1 MEIRNRSPGGI
12 GGVNRTLAS
21 VASALLL
28 AVAVAGARPAAAQDR
43 FRFELEG
50 GAAWQ
55 LRNDFA
61 VPGDTGTRIALD
73 EVTQGPVAAFR
84 GTLWADV
91 SKRTSLRLLAAPLR
105 TTASLTPDTPVDFNG
120 TTFPGGQPLDVTYV
134 FNSYRLSYVYRFKS
148 SGPVSFRAGLTGKI
162 RDAKIELTGSG
173 LQSTKENT
181 GFVPLLYGGVRWQ
194 MTDTLALDLD
204 VDAAAAK
211 QGRAEDVAL
220 RLEAKVSPKVD
231 LFVGARTLEGGADN
245 DEVYSF
251 AWFAY
256 AVGGVAIKF

>member
-1 MEIRNRSPGGI
+1 M
-12 GGVNRTLAS
+12 NRTLARI
-21 VASALLL
+21 ASTLLFCA
-28 AVAVAGARPAAAQDR
+28 AVAAPAAAADR
-43 FRFELEG
+43 FRLELEG

-61 VPGDTGTRIALD
+61 VPGDTGTRLSIDDAAP
-73 EVTQGPVAAFR
+73 GPTAAFR
-84 GTLWADV
+84 GTLWWDLGER
-91 SKRTSLRLLAAPLR
+91 SSLRLLAAPLR
-105 TTASLTPDTPVDFNG
+105 TSATLAPDAAVDFNG
-120 TTFPGGQPLDVTYV
+120 TTFAAGQPLDVDYV
-134 FNSYRLSYVYRFKS
+134 FDSYRLSYVWRFRS
-148 SGPVSFRAGLTGKI
+148 SGPVSFRAGLTAKI
-162 RDAKIELTGSG
+162 RDAKIELTQGAVS
-173 LQSTKENT
+173 SAKTNT

-194 MTDTLALDLD
+194 MTDKLALDLD
-204 VDAAAAK
+204 VDAAAAS

-256 AVGGVAIKF
+256 AVGGVSLRF

>member
-1 MEIRNRSPGGI
+1 MNRRLPL
-12 GGVNRTLAS
+12 LAS
-21 VASALLL
+21 LLLL
-28 AVAVAGARPAAAQDR
+28 AATARPAAAEG
-43 FRFELEG
+43 FRLELEG

-73 EVTQGPVAAFR
+73 EATTGPFAAFR
-84 GTLWADV
+84 VTLWADV

-105 TTASLTPDTPVDFNG
+105 TTASLTPGTPVEFNG
-120 TTFPGGQPLDVTYV
+120 TLFPAGQPLDVTYV
-134 FNSYRLSYVYRFKS
+134 FNSYRLSWVYRFNH
-148 SGPVSFRAGLTGKI
+148 SGPVAFRAGLTAKI

-173 LQSTKENT
+173 LQNAKSNV
-181 GFVPLLYGGVRWQ
+181 GVVPLLYGGVRWQ

-220 RLEAKVSPKVD
+220 RLEAKVSSKVD
-231 LFVGARTLEGGADN
+231 IFVGARTLEGGADN

-256 AVGGVAIKF
+256 AVGGVAIRF

>member
-1 MEIRNRSPGGI
+1 VKRN
-12 GGVNRTLAS
+12 LALA
-21 VASALLL
+21 VSALL
-28 AVAVAGARPAAAQDR
+28 VAGSLVAARPAAAEDR
-43 FRFELEG
+43 FRLELEG

-61 VPGDTGTRIALD
+61 VPGETGTRIALD

-105 TTASLTPDTPVDFNG
+105 TTASFTPDTPVDFNG

-173 LQSTKENT
+173 LQNTKSNT

-194 MTDTLALDLD
+194 MTDALALDLD
-204 VDAAAAK
+204 VDAAAAS

-256 AVGGVAIKF
+256 AIGGVSIRF

>member
-1 MEIRNRSPGGI
+1 MSA
-12 GGVNRTLAS
+12 TLARI
-21 VASALLL
+21 AALLL
-28 AVAVAGARPAAAQDR
+28 LSAVAAAPALAADR
-43 FRFELEG
+43 FRLELEG

-61 VPGDTGTRIALD
+61 VPGDTGTRLSID
-73 EVTQGPVAAFR
+73 EANPGPFPAFR
-84 GTLWADV
+84 GTLWWDLGER
-91 SKRTSLRLLAAPLR
+91 SSLRLLAAPLR
-105 TTASLTPDTPVDFNG
+105 ASATLTPDSAVDFNG
-120 TTFPGGQPLDVTYV
+120 ATFAAGRSLDVDYV
-134 FNSYRLSYVYRFKS
+134 FDSYRLSYVWRFRS
-148 SGPVSFRAGLTGKI
+148 SGPVSFRAGLTAKV
-162 RDAKIELTGSG
+162 RDAKIELTQGALS
-173 LQSTKENT
+173 SAKTNT

-194 MTDTLALDLD
+194 MTDALALDLD
-204 VDAAAAK
+204 VDAAAAS

-256 AVGGVAIKF
+256 AVGGVAVRF

>member
-1 MEIRNRSPGGI
+1 M
-12 GGVNRTLAS
+12 
-21 VASALLL
+21 LLL
-28 AVAVAGARPAAAQDR
+28 AGALAGARPAAAQDR
-43 FRFELEG
+43 FRLELEG

-73 EVTQGPVAAFR
+73 EATQGPFAAFR

-91 SKRTSLRLLAAPLR
+91 SKRTSLRLLAAPLK

-120 TTFPGGQPLDVTYV
+120 TTFPAGKPLDVTYV
-134 FNSYRLSYVYRFKS
+134 FNSYRLSWVYRFKS
-148 SGPVSFRAGLTGKI
+148 SGPVSFRAGLTAKV
-162 RDAKIELTGSG
+162 RDARIELTGSG
-173 LQSTKENT
+173 LTNTKSNV
-181 GFVPLLYGGVRWQ
+181 GVVPLLYGGVRWQ

-204 VDAAAAK
+204 VDAAAAS

-251 AWFAY
+251 AWFTY

>member
-1 MEIRNRSPGGI
+1 MY
-12 GGVNRTLAS
+12 RTLALL
-21 VASALLL
+21 ASAALIAL
-28 AVAVAGARPAAAQDR
+28 AGARPADADDR
-43 FRFELEG
+43 FRLELEG

-61 VPGDTGTRIALD
+61 VPGETGTRLSID
-73 EVTQGPVAAFR
+73 EANSGPFPAFR

-105 TTASLTPDTPVDFNG
+105 TTATLTPETPVEFNG

-134 FNSYRLSYVYRFKS
+134 FNSYRLSWVYRFRS
-148 SGPVSFRAGLTGKI
+148 SGPVSFRAGLTAKV
-162 RDAKIELTGSG
+162 RDAKIELSGSG
-173 LQSTKENT
+173 LESTKSNT
-181 GFVPLLYGGVRWQ
+181 GVVPLLYGGVRWQ
-194 MTDTLALDLD
+194 LSDTLAIDLD
-204 VDAAAAK
+204 VDAAAAS

-220 RLEAKVSPKVD
+220 RLEKKVSPKVD
-231 LFVGARTLEGGADN
+231 VFVGARTLEGGADN

-256 AVGGVAIKF
+256 AIGGVAFRF

>member
-1 MEIRNRSPGGI
+1 MNA
-12 GGVNRTLAS
+12 TLARL
-21 VASALLL
+21 AAALLL
-28 AVAVAGARPAAAQDR
+28 SAASAAPALADR
-43 FRFELEG
+43 FRLELEG

-61 VPGDTGTRIALD
+61 VPGDGGTRLSVDDANP
-73 EVTQGPVAAFR
+73 GPFPAFR
-84 GTLWADV
+84 GTLWWDLGER
-91 SKRTSLRLLAAPLR
+91 SSFRLLAAPLR
-105 TTASLTPDTPVDFNG
+105 ASATLTPDGPVDFNG
-120 TTFPGGQPLDVTYV
+120 ATFAAGKPLDVDYV
-134 FNSYRLSYVYRFKS
+134 FDSYRLSYVWRFRS
-148 SGPVSFRAGLTGKI
+148 SGPVSFRAGLTAKV
-162 RDAKIELTGSG
+162 RDAKIELTHGAVS
-173 LQSTKENT
+173 SAKTNT

-194 MTDTLALDLD
+194 VTDALALDLD
-204 VDAAAAK
+204 ADAAAAS

-256 AVGGVAIKF
+256 AVGGVAVRF

>member
-1 MEIRNRSPGGI
+1 
-12 GGVNRTLAS
+12 VNRTLS
-21 VASALLL
+21 LL
-28 AVAVAGARPAAAQDR
+28 ASTVLLAAAATAAPALAADR
-43 FRFELEG
+43 FRLELEG

-61 VPGDTGTRIALD
+61 VPGETGTRLSID
-73 EVTQGPVAAFR
+73 EANGGPFLAVR
-84 GTLWADV
+84 GTLWYDLSAR
-91 SKRTSLRLLAAPLR
+91 SSLRLLAAPLR
-105 TTASLTPDTPVDFNG
+105 TNATLTTDTPVEFNG
-120 TTFPGGQPLDVTYV
+120 TTFAAGVPLDVDYV
-134 FNSYRLSYVYRFKS
+134 FDSYRLSYVYRFKS
-148 SGPVSFRAGLTGKI
+148 SGPVSFRAGITAKI
-162 RDAKIELTGSG
+162 RDARIELAQAGVSSAKT
-173 LQSTKENT
+173 NT

-194 MTDTLALDLD
+194 MTDTLALDLEA
-204 VDAAAAK
+204 DALAAS

-256 AVGGVAIKF
+256 AVGGVAIRF

>member
-1 MEIRNRSPGGI
+1 MS
-12 GGVNRTLAS
+12 RTRAFLAS
-21 VASALLL
+21 SILAAFAL
-28 AVAVAGARPAAAQDR
+28 AAPAFADDR
-43 FRFELEG
+43 FRLELEG

-61 VPGDTGTRIALD
+61 VPGDTGTRLSID
-73 EVTQGPVAAFR
+73 EANQGPFAAFR

-105 TTASLTPDTPVDFNG
+105 TKATLTPDTDVEFNG
-120 TTFPGGQPLDVTYV
+120 TLFPAGRPLDVDYV
-134 FNSYRLSYVYRFKS
+134 FDSYRLSWVWRFKS
-148 SGPVSFRAGLTGKI
+148 SGPVSFRAGVTAKI
-162 RDAKIELTGSG
+162 RDARIELEGSG
-173 LQSTKENT
+173 LSSAKTNT

-194 MTDTLALDLD
+194 MTDALALDLD
-204 VDAAAAK
+204 VDAAAAS

-220 RLEAKVSPKVD
+220 RLEAKVSPTVD

-256 AVGGVAIKF
+256 AVGGVSFRF

>member
-1 MEIRNRSPGGI
+1 MSA
-12 GGVNRTLAS
+12 TLARI
-21 VASALLL
+21 AALLL
-28 AVAVAGARPAAAQDR
+28 LSAVAAAPALADR
-43 FRFELEG
+43 FRLELEG

-61 VPGDTGTRIALD
+61 VPGDTGTRLSID
-73 EVTQGPVAAFR
+73 EANPGPFPAFR
-84 GTLWADV
+84 GTLWWDLGER
-91 SKRTSLRLLAAPLR
+91 SSLRLLAAPLR
-105 TTASLTPDTPVDFNG
+105 ASATLTPDSAVDFNG
-120 TTFPGGQPLDVTYV
+120 ATFAAGRPLDVDYV
-134 FNSYRLSYVYRFKS
+134 FDSYRLSYVWRFRS
-148 SGPVSFRAGLTGKI
+148 SGPVSFRAGLTAKV
-162 RDAKIELTGSG
+162 RDAKIELTQGALS
-173 LQSTKENT
+173 SAKTNT

-194 MTDTLALDLD
+194 MTDALALDLD
-204 VDAAAAK
+204 VDAAAAS

-256 AVGGVAIKF
+256 AVGGVAVRF

>member
-1 MEIRNRSPGGI
+1 
-12 GGVNRTLAS
+12 VTRTLALL
-21 VASALLL
+21 ASAAL
-28 AVAVAGARPAAAQDR
+28 AAAALAAPAFADDR
-43 FRFELEG
+43 FRLELEG

-61 VPGDTGTRIALD
+61 VPGETGTRLAID
-73 EVTQGPVAAFR
+73 EANQGPFAAFR

-105 TTASLTPDTPVDFNG
+105 TKATLTPDTDVEFNG
-120 TTFPGGQPLDVTYV
+120 TLFPAGQPLDVDYV
-134 FNSYRLSYVYRFKS
+134 FDSYRLSWVWRFKS
-148 SGPVSFRAGLTGKI
+148 SGPVSFRAGVTAKI
-162 RDAKIELTGSG
+162 RDAKIELEGSG
-173 LQSTKENT
+173 LSSAKTNT

-194 MTDTLALDLD
+194 MTDALALDLD
-204 VDAAAAK
+204 VDAAAAS

-231 LFVGARTLEGGADN
+231 VFVGARTLEGGADN

-251 AWFAY
+251 AWFTY
-256 AVGGVAIKF
+256 AVAGVSFRF

>member
-1 MEIRNRSPGGI
+1 MQRHL
-12 GGVNRTLAS
+12 VLLAS
-21 VASALLL
+21 TALAAL
-28 AVAVAGARPAAAQDR
+28 ALAGPAAADDR
-43 FRFELEG
+43 FRLELEG

-61 VPGDTGTRIALD
+61 VPGTTGTRLSID
-73 EVTQGPVAAFR
+73 EANGGPFAAFR

-105 TTASLTPDTPVDFNG
+105 TSATITPDTPVEFNG
-120 TTFPGGQPLDVTYV
+120 TLFPAGQPLDVDYV
-134 FNSYRLSYVYRFKS
+134 FDSYRLSWVWRFKS
-148 SGPVSFRAGLTGKI
+148 SGPVSFRAGITAKI
-162 RDAKIELTGSG
+162 RDAKIGLEGSG
-173 LQSTKENT
+173 LSSAKTNT

-194 MTDTLALDLD
+194 MTDALALDLD
-204 VDAAAAK
+204 VDAAASS

-231 LFVGARTLEGGADN
+231 VFVGARTLEGGADN

-251 AWFAY
+251 AWFTY
-256 AVGGVAIKF
+256 AVGGVSFRF

>member
-1 MEIRNRSPGGI
+1 MNQS
-12 GGVNRTLAS
+12 
-21 VASALLL
+21 SALAVSVLL
-28 AVAVAGARPAAAQDR
+28 VAGSLAAAGPAAAEDR
-43 FRFELEG
+43 FRLELEG
-50 GAAWQ
+50 GASWQ

-61 VPGDTGTRIALD
+61 VPGDTGTRLSLD
-73 EVTQGPVAAFR
+73 EVTDGPSAAFR
-84 GTLWADV
+84 GTLWADI
-91 SKRTSLRLLAAPLR
+91 SRRSSLRLLAAPLR
-105 TTASLTPDTPVDFNG
+105 TKASLTPDTPVDFNG

-134 FNSYRLSYVYRFKS
+134 FDSYRLSYVYRFKH
-148 SGPVSFRAGLTGKI
+148 SGPVSFRAGLTAKI
-162 RDAKIELTGSG
+162 RDAKIELAGSG
-173 LQSTKENT
+173 LRDAKTNT

-194 MTDTLALDLD
+194 MTDALALDLD
-204 VDAAAAK
+204 VDAAAAS

-256 AVGGVAIKF
+256 AMGGVSIRL

>member
-1 MEIRNRSPGGI
+1 MQRHL
-12 GGVNRTLAS
+12 VLLAS
-21 VASALLL
+21 TALAAL
-28 AVAVAGARPAAAQDR
+28 ALAGPAAADDR
-43 FRFELEG
+43 FRLELEG

-61 VPGDTGTRIALD
+61 VPGTTGTRLSID
-73 EVTQGPVAAFR
+73 EANGGPFAAFR

-105 TTASLTPDTPVDFNG
+105 TSATITPDTLVEFNG
-120 TTFPGGQPLDVTYV
+120 TLFPAGQPLDVDYV
-134 FNSYRLSYVYRFKS
+134 FDSYRLSWVWRFKS
-148 SGPVSFRAGLTGKI
+148 SGPVSFRAGITAKI
-162 RDAKIELTGSG
+162 RDAKIGLEGSG
-173 LQSTKENT
+173 LSSAKTNT

-194 MTDTLALDLD
+194 MTDALALDLD
-204 VDAAAAK
+204 VDAAASS

-231 LFVGARTLEGGADN
+231 VFVGARTLEGGADN

-251 AWFAY
+251 AWFTY
-256 AVGGVAIKF
+256 AVGGVSFRF

>member
-1 MEIRNRSPGGI
+1 MNRKTAL
-12 GGVNRTLAS
+12 V
-21 VASALLL
+21 VSALLFTL
-28 AVAVAGARPAAAQDR
+28 TLGGALPATADG
-43 FRFELEG
+43 FRLELEG

-61 VPGDTGTRIALD
+61 VPGTTGTRIALD
-73 EVTQGPVAAFR
+73 EATTGPFAAFR

-105 TTASLTPDTPVDFNG
+105 TTASLTPDTPVEFNG

-134 FNSYRLSYVYRFKS
+134 FNSYRLSWVYRFKS
-148 SGPVSFRAGLTGKI
+148 SGPVSFRAGLTAKV
-162 RDAKIELTGSG
+162 RDAKIELSG
-173 LQSTKENT
+173 AGLSSTKSNV
-181 GFVPLLYGGVRWQ
+181 GVVPLIYGGMKWQ
-194 MTDTLALDLD
+194 MTDALALDLD
-204 VDAAAAK
+204 FDAAAAS

-251 AWFAY
+251 AWFTY
-256 AVGGVAIKF
+256 AVGGVAIRF

>member
-1 MEIRNRSPGGI
+1 MS
-12 GGVNRTLAS
+12 RTRAFLAS
-21 VASALLL
+21 SILAAFAL
-28 AVAVAGARPAAAQDR
+28 AAPAFADDR
-43 FRFELEG
+43 FRLELEG

-61 VPGDTGTRIALD
+61 VPGDTGTRLSID
-73 EVTQGPVAAFR
+73 EANQGPFAAFR

-105 TTASLTPDTPVDFNG
+105 TKATLTPDTDVEFNG
-120 TTFPGGQPLDVTYV
+120 TLFPAGRPLDVDYV
-134 FNSYRLSYVYRFKS
+134 FDSYRLSWVWRFKS
-148 SGPVSFRAGLTGKI
+148 SGPVSFRAGVTAKI
-162 RDAKIELTGSG
+162 RDARIELEGSG
-173 LQSTKENT
+173 LSSAKTNT

-194 MTDTLALDLD
+194 MTDALALDLD
-204 VDAAAAK
+204 VDAAAAS

-256 AVGGVAIKF
+256 AVGGISFRF

>member
-1 MEIRNRSPGGI
+1 
-12 GGVNRTLAS
+12 VNATFARIAT
-21 VASALLL
+21 LL
-28 AVAVAGARPAAAQDR
+28 AAAAFAASPALADDR
-43 FRFELEG
+43 FRLELEG

-61 VPGDTGTRIALD
+61 VPGDTGTRLSIDDANG
-73 EVTQGPVAAFR
+73 GPFAAFR
-84 GTLWADV
+84 GTLWWHLGER
-91 SKRTSLRLLAAPLR
+91 SSLRLLAAPLR
-105 TTASLTPDTPVDFNG
+105 TSATLTPDAAVDFNG
-120 TTFPGGQPLDVTYV
+120 TTFAAGQPLDVDYV
-134 FNSYRLSYVYRFKS
+134 FDSYRLSYVYRFRS
-148 SGPVSFRAGLTGKI
+148 SGPVSFRAGLTAKI
-162 RDAKIELTGSG
+162 RDARIELTQGALS
-173 LQSTKENT
+173 SAKTNT

-194 MTDTLALDLD
+194 MTDALALDLD
-204 VDAAAAK
+204 VDAAAAS

-256 AVGGVAIKF
+256 AVGGVSFRF

>member
-1 MEIRNRSPGGI
+1 MR
-12 GGVNRTLAS
+12 RTFAFLAP
-21 VASALLL
+21 ALLI
-28 AVAVAGARPAAAQDR
+28 AAALAAPARAER

-61 VPGDTGTRIALD
+61 VPGDTGTRLSID
-73 EVTQGPVAAFR
+73 EANDGPFLAVR
-84 GTLWADV
+84 GTLWYDLGPR
-91 SKRTSLRLLAAPLR
+91 SSLRLLAAPLR
-105 TTASLTPDTPVDFNG
+105 ASATVASDAPVDFNG
-120 TTFPGGQPLDVTYV
+120 ATFAAGTPIDVDYV
-134 FNSYRLSYVYRFKS
+134 FDSYRLSWVYRFRS
-148 SGPVSFRAGLTGKI
+148 SGPVSFRAGVTAKI
-162 RDAKIELTGSG
+162 RDAKIELTQPG
-173 LQSTKENT
+173 LSSAKTNT

-194 MTDTLALDLD
+194 MTDTLALDLEA
-204 VDAAAAK
+204 DALGAS

-220 RLEAKVSPKVD
+220 RLEAKVSPTVD

-256 AVGGVAIKF
+256 AVGGVSIRF

>member
-1 MEIRNRSPGGI
+1 M
-12 GGVNRTLAS
+12 NRTLAS

-28 AVAVAGARPAAAQDR
+28 AGTLAGARPAAAEDR
-43 FRFELEG
+43 FRLELEG

-73 EVTQGPVAAFR
+73 DATTGPFAAFR

-91 SKRTSLRLLAAPLR
+91 SKRTSLRVLAAPLK

-120 TTFPGGQPLDVTYV
+120 TTFPAGRPLDVTYV
-134 FNSYRLSYVYRFKS
+134 FNSYRLSWVYRFKS
-148 SGPVSFRAGLTGKI
+148 SCPVSFRAGLTGKV

-173 LQSTKENT
+173 LQSTKSNV
-181 GFVPLLYGGVRWQ
+181 GVVPLLYGGVRWQ

-231 LFVGARTLEGGADN
+231 LFVGARTLEGGGDN

-251 AWFAY
+251 AWFGY

>member
-1 MEIRNRSPGGI
+1 MNRA
-12 GGVNRTLAS
+12 LAS

-28 AVAVAGARPAAAQDR
+28 AVAVAARPAAAEDR
-43 FRFELEG
+43 FRLELEG

-61 VPGDTGTRIALD
+61 VPGDAGTRLFLD
-73 EVTQGPVAAFR
+73 DATQGPFAAFR
-84 GTLWADV
+84 GTLWAEV
-91 SKRTSLRLLAAPLR
+91 SRRTSLRLLAAPLR
-105 TTASLTPDTPVDFNG
+105 TTASLTPDTDVDFNG
-120 TTFPGGQPLDVTYV
+120 TVFPAGEPLDVIYV
-134 FNSYRLSYVYRFKS
+134 FNSYRLSWVYRFKS
-148 SGPVSFRAGLTGKI
+148 SGPVAFRAGLTAKI
-162 RDAKIELTGSG
+162 RDAKIELNGSG
-173 LQSTKENT
+173 LSNTKANV
-181 GFVPLLYGGVRWQ
+181 GVVPLLYGGVRWQ

-204 VDAAAAK
+204 VDAAAAS

-220 RLEAKVSPKVD
+220 RLEAKVSPGVD

-256 AVGGVAIKF
+256 AVGGVAIRF

>member
-1 MEIRNRSPGGI
+1 MSRN
-12 GGVNRTLAS
+12 LALF
-21 VASALLL
+21 ASAAL
-28 AVAVAGARPAAAQDR
+28 AAAALAAPAFADDR
-43 FRFELEG
+43 FRLELEG

-61 VPGDTGTRIALD
+61 VPGDAGTRLSID
-73 EVTQGPVAAFR
+73 EANGGPFAAFR

-91 SKRTSLRLLAAPLR
+91 SRRTSLRLLAAPLR
-105 TTASLTPDTPVDFNG
+105 TKATLTPDTDVEFNG
-120 TTFPGGQPLDVTYV
+120 TVFPAGRPLDVDYV
-134 FNSYRLSYVYRFKS
+134 FDSYRLSWVWRFRS
-148 SGPVSFRAGLTGKI
+148 SGPVSFRAGLTAKV
-162 RDAKIELTGSG
+162 RDARIELEGSG
-173 LQSTKENT
+173 LSSAKTNT

-194 MTDTLALDLD
+194 MTDALALDLD
-204 VDAAAAK
+204 VDAAASS

-256 AVGGVAIKF
+256 AVGGVSFRF

>member
-1 MEIRNRSPGGI
+1 MS
-12 GGVNRTLAS
+12 RTRAFLAS
-21 VASALLL
+21 SILAAFAL
-28 AVAVAGARPAAAQDR
+28 AAPAFADDR
-43 FRFELEG
+43 FRLELEG

-61 VPGDTGTRIALD
+61 VPGDTGTRLSID
-73 EVTQGPVAAFR
+73 EANQGPFAAFR

-105 TTASLTPDTPVDFNG
+105 TKATLTPDTDVEFNG
-120 TTFPGGQPLDVTYV
+120 TLFPAGQPLDVDYV
-134 FNSYRLSYVYRFKS
+134 FDSYRLSWVWRFKS
-148 SGPVSFRAGLTGKI
+148 SGPVSFRAGVTAKI
-162 RDAKIELTGSG
+162 RDARIELEGSG
-173 LQSTKENT
+173 LSSAKTNT

-194 MTDTLALDLD
+194 MTDALALDLD
-204 VDAAAAK
+204 VDAAAAS

-256 AVGGVAIKF
+256 AVGGVSFRF